1 MSRRFTQPVAMSESN
16 AGPPRVRPRQSLS
29 GRLWLVATLAVLLS
43 EIMVFLPY
51 IAHERST
58 WLNARIE
65 DAAIA
70 VIAAANGTS
79 DMARHDELLYLA
91 DTEAI
96 RLRDGNGVVT
106 IGNVAVSPD
115 ATIDLRQE
123 NLLVRIRRALRA
135 ILLHENRLI
144 LVSDDNPYR
153 PQSGIEMWVHERGL
167 SRTLRQFAGNFSILS
182 LVVAGVTGG
191 LVYLAVLLLLVRPM
205 RRITG
210 SIAAFRADP
219 ERTTPID
226 PDDLTVLS
234 NDEISVAAR
243 ELAAMQHELRA
254 ALWRNARLAALGTV
268 VAKVSHDLRGI
279 LTPALLTAE
288 RLQLNADP
296 RVQHAGEILVKAV
309 DRAAD
314 LVRRTLD
321 YAREGP
327 PPLDLGTVALAPLVR
342 EAAETAGPPGNA
354 MRVINDVDPALLAR
368 ADRIQLFRVLSN
380 LLRNAAEA
388 GGRSV
393 RISAHHDNTTLAV
406 EIADDGP
413 GLPEGVRSDLFR
425 PFAGSGRRGGAGLGL
440 AIARDLM
447 VAHGGDIELVS
458 TSAAGTTFR
467 LTLRLVEP
475 EQSFEAAANAED
487 IAPARSAGAC
497 DPSATEPGRKGA
509 CR

>member
-1 MSRRFTQPVAMSESN
+1 MTDSSAGSR
-16 AGPPRVRPRQSLS
+16 RVRPRQSLS
-29 GRLWLVATLAVLLS
+29 ARLWLVATLAVLLS

-51 IAHERST
+51 IAHERSS
-58 WLNARIE
+58 WMSAQIE

-70 VIAAANGTS
+70 VIAAASGTM
-79 DMARHDELLYLA
+79 DAARHDELLYLA

-96 RLRDGNGVVT
+96 RVTGSDGAVM
-106 IGNVAVSPD
+106 IGNVAMPPD

-123 NLLVRIRRALRA
+123 NLLDRIGRALRT
-135 ILLHENRLI
+135 IVLRDNRLI
-144 LVSDDNPYR
+144 LVSDNNPYR
-153 PQSGIEMWVHERGL
+153 PQSTIEMWVHERGL
-167 SRTLRQFAGNFSILS
+167 GSSLRQFAADFAVLS

-219 ERTTPID
+219 ERTTPLD
-226 PDDLTVLS
+226 PSDLTVLP
-234 NDEISVAAR
+234 NDEISVAAH

-288 RLQLNADP
+288 RLELNADP

-327 PPLDLGTVALAPLVR
+327 PPLDFAPVALASLVR
-342 EAAETAGPPGNA
+342 EAAETARPSGSA
-354 MRVINDVDPALLAR
+354 IRFENDVDPAILVR
-368 ADRIQLFRVLSN
+368 ADRIQLFRVLTN

-388 GGRSV
+388 GARSV
-393 RISAHHDNTTLAV
+393 RISAHQENTMLAV

-413 GLPEGVRSDLFR
+413 GLPEAVRNDLFR
-425 PFAGSGRRGGAGLGL
+425 PFAGSARRGGTGLGL

-458 TSAAGTTFR
+458 TGASGTTFR
-467 LTLRLVEP
+467 LALRLAEP
-475 EQSFEAAANAED
+475 EQSFEAASNEEY
-487 IAPARSAGAC
+487 IAPAGSADLWDAGAG
-497 DPSATEPGRKGA
+497 EPGRKNA